1 MTKIQNY
8 WEEFKSENLN
18 LEDRIDLEK
27 LITKFNEFRR
37 GLKFSNNKKTK
48 ELYIKYLE
56 YFDLVDMKNIIANK
70 SFQRLVDIDQLK
82 LEFHRNIDL
91 SDEFITMNIRDI
103 FWDLLTHKTNICLLY
118 TSDAADE

>member
-37 GLKFSNNKKTK
+37 GLKFSNNKKG
-48 ELYIKYLE
+48 
-56 YFDLVDMKNIIANK
+56 
-70 SFQRLVDIDQLK
+70 R
-82 LEFHRNIDL
+82 R
-91 SDEFITMNIRDI
+91 
-103 FWDLLTHKTNICLLY
+103 
-118 TSDAADE
+118 